1 MKKLLL
7 LFAVMLS
14 TVGAWAQTDV
24 IKASTSVECPEHVYT
39 IKNGNNYFMYYS
51 TGPASAKATAA
62 YFAFY
67 AGDKEGDYK
76 IYCLTNK
83 KWVSYTP
90 STADDVK
97 SFASLS
103 DSQEGVNAW
112 NANLVADGKGNLTQV
127 YEFKPYNTSGST
139 YASYMNWNGGINSTG
154 YSTDSEEKTVGVWRQ
169 DAATD
174 AGSAWI
180 LEEVVMPFI
189 VSADYDNAHW
199 YALNIRDDGP
209 TYLYYNSALNYIK
222 ANEGDP
228 NFTDQEKD
236 KYLWAFIGNVV
247 DGFKIVNKAAGKGYV
262 LSSPNA
268 PTGDKNAD
276 ELPRMVSEGSLGSGN
291 SVWKIEWA
299 THANAATS
307 TFNIVHPTA
316 TSYALNRQ
324 DYSGTKAVC
333 YWTGRDMGSA
343 LQAVELLP
351 YTGSSWQSFWSE
363 AEVFPEKV
371 SVSLGQSEG
380 QNVYKHEVVVNLYDD
395 GVTAKFRY
403 KDGNKRIDILGMDIA
418 NSEGKLVAS
427 DYHFGYSGGN
437 QSNKV
442 YNLSGLEPGT
452 YLLRLYVADEN
463 NGDLLSNT
471 IGYIALSGIR
481 YSEES
486 EISEQFSSV
495 KAGVTEEQS
504 ILSTLVGNT
513 YGYYNSEDVEGI
525 SQAIEAVG
533 ETATTAN
540 IGKLVDALS
549 QACVI
554 VPQPGKFY
562 RFKGKA
568 SGKYMTGE
576 DTNGNALTSGN
587 FLMAEYATETY
598 DDASVFYLTAE
609 GKLLNYRTGRFVD
622 ATHSVGAVG
631 AAGNVISFLPSGGRN
646 AGYLTLKSNAS
657 GVGTYL
663 YDDNTILNRNSVY
676 AAEKCDW
683 LVEDVNW
690 LPVPMNTEAGY
701 ATLYSPVQ
709 LNLNN
714 RVKAYSVAIN
724 DNGVVADLTELSCV
738 PANTGV
744 VLQYVT
750 GAETSNGCVFLPVE
764 ETTETGVST
773 ALIGTYADTYISE
786 ESYVLSRVNGA
797 TGFYKAAFNISTDT
811 TNDGT
816 VEEPA
821 PTYESFLNNGFKAY
835 LPKPEETPEGA
846 RFLVFNFGDDNATA
860 IEGIEAENTADAVV
874 YDLAGRRVQKAQKG
888 LYIVN
893 GKKVIK

>member
-1 MKKLLL
+1 
-7 LFAVMLS
+7 MLS
-14 TVGAWAQTDV
+14 AVGAWAQTDV
-24 IKASTSVECPEHVYT
+24 IKASTSVECPEHIYT

-51 TGPASAKATAA
+51 TGPASAKANAA

-90 STADDVK
+90 SSADNVK
-97 SFASLS
+97 SFALLS

-127 YEFKPYNTSGST
+127 YEFKPYNASGST

-154 YSTDSEEKTVGVWRQ
+154 YSTDSEDKTVGVWKQ

-180 LEEVVMPFI
+180 VEEVVMPFI

-209 TYLYYNSALNYIK
+209 TYLYYDSALSYIK

-228 NFTDQEKD
+228 NFTDEEKD

-247 DGFKIVNKAAGKGYV
+247 EGFKIVNKAAGKGYV

-268 PTGDKNAD
+268 PTGDKNAE
-276 ELPRMVSEGSLGSGN
+276 ELPRMVLEESVGTGN
-291 SVWKIEWA
+291 SVWRIEWA
-299 THANAATS
+299 THDNAATS

-351 YTGSSWQSFWSE
+351 YTGSSWQSFWSK
-363 AEVFPEKV
+363 ATVFPEKV

-380 QNVYKHEVVVNLYDD
+380 QDVYKHEVVVNLYDD

-403 KDGNKRIDILGMDIA
+403 KTGNKRIDILGMDIA

-452 YLLRLYVADEN
+452 YLLRLYVADKD

-471 IGYIALSGIR
+471 NGYIALSGIR

-495 KAGVTEEQS
+495 KAGVEQEYQNIS
-504 ILSTLVGNT
+504 GMVGT
-513 YGYYNSEDVEGI
+513 QYGCYNSEDVEGI
-525 SQAIEAVG
+525 ANELEAVG

-549 QACVI
+549 GARLI
-554 VPQPGKFY
+554 VPQPGQFY

-568 SGKYMTGE
+568 SGNYITGE
-576 DTNGNALTSGN
+576 DTDGNALASGN
-587 FLMAEYATETY
+587 FLMAEYGEGTY

-609 GKLLNYRTGRFVD
+609 GKLLNYRTGRFVN

-631 AAGNVISFLPSGGRN
+631 AGNVISFLPSGGHN
-646 AGYLTLKSNAS
+646 AGYLTLKSDAS

-663 YDDNTILNRNSVY
+663 YDDNTKLNRNSVY
-676 AAEKCDW
+676 AATNCDW
-683 LVEDVNW
+683 QVEDVNW
-690 LPVPMNTEAGY
+690 LPVPITSYGY
-701 ATLYSPVQ
+701 ATVYSPVQ
-709 LNLNN
+709 LEL
-714 RVKAYSVAIN
+714 RDGVTAYVAALGE
-724 DNGVVADLTELSCV
+724 NGTTVELTEVDCV
-738 PANTGV
+738 PAGV
-744 VLQYVT
+744 GVLLQISDE
-750 GAETSNGCVFLPVE
+750 AEQDNNCVFLKVVN
-764 ETTETGVST
+764 GGST
-773 ALIGTYADTYISE
+773 SATSELQGTYSDTYVEGDAYI
-786 ESYVLSRVNGA
+786 LSNVNGTTA
-797 TGFYKAAFNISTDT
+797 FYKAKKNY
-811 TNDGT
+811 NDSNAKVDEGGT
-816 VEEPA
+816 R
-821 PTYESFLNNGFKAY
+821 FLNNGFKSY
-835 LPKPEETPEGA
+835 LPVTVA
-846 RFLVFNFGDDNATA
+846 SASRFLVLDFGTETA